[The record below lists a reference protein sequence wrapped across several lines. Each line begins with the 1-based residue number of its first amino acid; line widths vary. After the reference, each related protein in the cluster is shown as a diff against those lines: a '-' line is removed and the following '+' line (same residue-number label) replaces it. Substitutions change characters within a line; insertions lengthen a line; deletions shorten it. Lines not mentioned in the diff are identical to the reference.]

1 MLSLHL
7 PSRCG
12 IAVSAAIACTAL
24 SSCTFL
30 PSAGPSGYKIR
41 ASAAKPNGAPSY
53 QLISINDEVL
63 ASITRYASKAPY
75 MSASGRKSDS
85 LFGARGLEAFGSV
98 RSQAIA
104 LGDVVSVA
112 IYEHDSALFAP
123 SLASGTIAVSPMTA
137 LPPQAVDQTGEI
149 SVPFIG
155 RVKVLGRNPGQVE
168 AEIREGLRMK
178 TADPQ
183 VIVTVAERRGGDLIS
198 VAGDVRAP
206 RQLPVSLAGTKLIDA
221 IAAAGGSASQP
232 YDTMVTVT
240 RGGQMRSDS
249 LQEVFNTA
257 AKNIALQPGDT
268 VLLRKRALS
277 FMAFGATGRVGNF
290 PIPAEDLSLSDAI
303 AASGGPDD
311 IQANPATIYIYRQE
325 PVSLLQSLGRTNL
338 TGDGTTAHVVY
349 QLDLHDPRGFI
360 FANNFTVRDRDL
372 IYYASAGS
380 SGVLKFMRLVN
391 TFMAPAM
398 SGVGLAGSAKV
409 LGNQW

>member
-1 MLSLHL
+1 M
-7 PSRCG
+7 PSIHRVS
-12 IAVSAAIACTAL
+12 IAFLAAVAPVAL
-24 SSCTFL
+24 ASCTFL
-30 PSAGPSGYKIR
+30 PSAGPSGHKIK
-41 ASAAKPNGAPSY
+41 AMAAKPQGSPSY
-53 QLISINDEVL
+53 QLVSINEEVL
-63 ASITRYASKAPY
+63 SSINQHASKAPY
-75 MSASGRKSDS
+75 LSAEGRKSDS
-85 LFGARGLEAFGSV
+85 LFGARGLEYFGNA

-112 IYEHDSALFAP
+112 IYEHDSALFGP

-137 LPPQAVDQTGEI
+137 LPPQTVDETGQI

-198 VAGDVRAP
+198 IAGDVRAP

-240 RGGQMRSDS
+240 RAGSMRSDS
-249 LQEVFNTA
+249 LQEVFNDA

-290 PIPAEDLSLSDAI
+290 PIPVEDLSLSDAI

-311 IQANPATIYIYRQE
+311 LQANPATIFVYRQE

-338 TGDGTTAHVVY
+338 SGDGSTAPVVY

-360 FANNFTVRDRDL
+360 YANNFTIRDRDL
-372 IYYASAGS
+372 IYYAAAGS
-380 SGVLKFMRLVN
+380 AGVLKFMRLVN

-409 LGNQW
+409 LGNP